1 MAAKTRRG
9 AAPEYVSGTAARK
22 LEPERRQE
30 RPREPRREASSQSR
44 TVTVRRNQEKALQMD
59 LPYVIVL
66 TIAAVCTPRGAAADD
81 DQIVFSHLKH
91 PPFQGYLYWFPQGVW
106 TPRRIL

>member
-66 TIAAVCTPRGAAADD
+66 R
-81 DQIVFSHLKH
+81 VFERS
-91 PPFQGYLYWFPQGVW
+91 GS
-106 TPRRIL
+106 